1 MRNIGLSQ
9 VQYSNTVSISSIPP
23 WLFPLPTV
31 DLSIQ
36 QEIKDQSKQ
45 LPVWYIV
52 RNYIE
57 RHFQDSVFLFTDGS
71 KDPKTGYAGAA
82 VYIPMNDS
90 YIKKRV
96 SNHLSVYATELLAI
110 LMALQWTEEKRMNNI

>member
-1 MRNIGLSQ
+1 M
-9 VQYSNTVSISSIPP
+9 
-23 WLFPLPTV
+23 
-31 DLSIQ
+31 
-36 QEIKDQSKQ
+36 
-45 LPVWYIV
+45 WYIV

-110 LMALQWTEEKRMNNI
+110 LMALQWTEEKRMNIIVIASDSYSALESIKSGRSSFRMDIINEIFHKLYNISLWVY